1 MARELT
7 GGKAKNVLFF
17 FSLPMLGSAAFQQ
30 FYNIVD
36 SVIAGKFLG
45 TRGLAAV
52 GASYPITAIYTAV
65 ALGMNIGC
73 TVVISQFFGGKKIEE
88 MKTAIS
94 TAAVT
99 FLSMAAV
106 LLILGLLFCKGLLQ
120 VLDTPTSVFTSAS
133 DYLYI
138 YTLGLP
144 FVFLYNMCTGA
155 FTATGDSG
163 TPFLFLIISSI
174 SNVVGDLLFVCVLH
188 QGVAGLAWAT
198 ILCQMGASI
207 AAAIVLWKR
216 LKKMTCEEHPF
227 FSRTMFQKIMKLAIP
242 GILQQSF
249 ISVGNLLI
257 QRAVN
262 QYNEIVIA
270 GYAAAIKLNSF
281 AVSLG
286 VTMSSAVSAFSA
298 QNIGAK
304 NYKRVKEGHKWGLIY
319 GYLLVCGFFL
329 AYFFAGNFFMGL
341 FVKGSNS
348 QVMEVGIRFLQIVS
362 PFYFVMVTKV
372 VCDGVLHGSASVKL
386 FMTTTFVDLI
396 LRVALAYVLPLKF
409 SYTGIWMAWPI
420 GWCISATISVGFYL
434 SGRWKKSVI

>member
-52 GASYPITAIYTAV
+52 GASFPITAIYTAV

-249 ISVGNLLI
+249 IYIGNLLI

-341 FVKGSNS
+341 FVKGPNS

-362 PFYFVMVTKV
+362 LFYFVMVTKV

>member
-7 GGKAKNVLFF
+7 RGKASNVLFF

-45 TRGLAAV
+45 TKALAAV

-73 TVVISQFFGGKKIEE
+73 TVVISQFFGGRKIEKT
-88 MKTAIS
+88 KTAIS

-106 LLILGLLFCKGLLQ
+106 LLVAGLLFCRGLLTI
-120 VLDTPTSVFTSAS
+120 LDTPAGVFQHAS

-138 YTLGLP
+138 YTIGLP
-144 FVFLYNMCTGA
+144 FVFLYNMCTGS

-163 TPFLFLIISSI
+163 TPFIFLVISSI
-174 SNVVGDLLFVCVLH
+174 SNVIGDLLFVLVFH
-188 QGVAGLAWAT
+188 MGVAGLAWAT
-198 ILCQMGASI
+198 VICQMFASL
-207 AAAIVLWKR
+207 AAAAVLRKR
-216 LKKMTCEEHPF
+216 LKKMECGVHPF
-227 FSRTMFQKIMKLAIP
+227 FSGEMFLKIMKLAIP

-249 ISVGNLLI
+249 ISIGNLLI

-262 QYNEIVIA
+262 QYNEVVIA

-304 NYKRVKEGHKWGLIY
+304 DYKRVKEGHKWGLIY
-319 GYLLVCGFFL
+319 GYLLVCGFFV
-329 AYFFAGNFFMGL
+329 AYFFAGSFFMGL
-341 FVKGSNS
+341 FTRSNEQ
-348 QVMEVGIRFLQIVS
+348 QVIEVGMQYLKIVS

-372 VCDGVLHGSASVKL
+372 VCDGVLHGSASVRL

-396 LRVALAYVLPLKF
+396 LRVVLAYVLPLKF
-409 SYTGIWMAWPI
+409 SYQGIWMAWPI
-420 GWCISATISVGFYL
+420 GWCISAVLSVGFYL
-434 SGRWKKSVI
+434 SGRWKKSIL

>member
-45 TRGLAAV
+45 TKGLAAV
-52 GASYPITAIYTAV
+52 GSSYPITAIYTAV

-73 TVVISQFFGGKKIEE
+73 TVVISQFFGGKQIEK

-99 FLSMAAV
+99 FLSMATM
-106 LLILGLLFCKGLLQ
+106 LLVFGLLFCQKLLF
-120 VLDTPTSVFTSAS
+120 VLDTPQSVFTGAS
-133 DYLYI
+133 EYLYI

-163 TPFLFLIISSI
+163 TPFMFLVVSSI
-174 SNVVGDLLFVCVLH
+174 GNVLGDLLFVCVFHL
-188 QGVAGLAWAT
+188 GVAGLAWAT
-198 ILCQMGASI
+198 ILCQMAASI
-207 AAAIVLWKR
+207 AAALVLWKR
-216 LKKMTCEEHPF
+216 LKTIKCEKHPF
-227 FSRTMFQKIMKLAIP
+227 FSTTMFQKIMKLAIP

-329 AYFFAGNFFMGL
+329 AYFFAGNIFMGL
-341 FVKGSNS
+341 FVKGTNE
-348 QVMEVGIRFLQIVS
+348 QVMEVGIKFLQIVS

-372 VCDGVLHGSASVKL
+372 VCDGVLHGSASVLL

-396 LRVALAYVLPLKF
+396 LRVVLAYVLPLYF

-420 GWCISATISVGFYL
+420 GWCISSVLSVGFYL
-434 SGRWKKSVI
+434 SGKWKKSKI

>member
-7 GGKAKNVLFF
+7 GGKAKNVLLF

-65 ALGMNIGC
+65 ALGMNNGC

-155 FTATGDSG
+155 FTATGDSF
-163 TPFLFLIISSI
+163 TDIFLCVDSFWHISLQAIFLW
-174 SNVVGDLLFVCVLH
+174 V
-188 QGVAGLAWAT
+188 
-198 ILCQMGASI
+198 
-207 AAAIVLWKR
+207 
-216 LKKMTCEEHPF
+216 
-227 FSRTMFQKIMKLAIP
+227 
-242 GILQQSF
+242 
-249 ISVGNLLI
+249 
-257 QRAVN
+257 
-262 QYNEIVIA
+262 
-270 GYAAAIKLNSF
+270 
-281 AVSLG
+281 
-286 VTMSSAVSAFSA
+286 
-298 QNIGAK
+298 
-304 NYKRVKEGHKWGLIY
+304 
-319 GYLLVCGFFL
+319 FL
-329 AYFFAGNFFMGL
+329 
-341 FVKGSNS
+341 
-348 QVMEVGIRFLQIVS
+348 
-362 PFYFVMVTKV
+362 
-372 VCDGVLHGSASVKL
+372 
-386 FMTTTFVDLI
+386 
-396 LRVALAYVLPLKF
+396 
-409 SYTGIWMAWPI
+409 
-420 GWCISATISVGFYL
+420 
-434 SGRWKKSVI
+434 